1 MKKLLFLFFS
11 LLALGA
17 AFQACS
23 DSKTYAEMLEDERN
37 AINKFIREHNI
48 NIISQEEFEKDTIT
62 DVSKNE
68 YVLLSNG
75 VYMQIVDRGTGDT
88 LKSRDEVLVRF
99 IEYDI
104 MESDTTYASNYN
116 VDSSVD
122 AFFYT
127 FNSSTS
133 YGQFATDTSG
143 GIESRLAWFYYN
155 YYNISASNLSSVPA
169 GWLAPLRYIK
179 DRAHVKLIVPS
190 KMGHY
195 YGQQYVYPYF
205 YDIRKYQI
213 R

>member
-11 LLALGA
+11 LLTLGF

-23 DSKTYAEMLEDERN
+23 DSKTYAEMLEDEKN
-37 AINKFIREHNI
+37 AVNKFIRDHNI
-48 NIISQEEFEKDTIT
+48 SIISQEEFEKDTMT

-88 LKSRDEVLVRF
+88 IKSRDEVLVRF
-99 IEYDI
+99 LEYDI
-104 MESDTTYASNYN
+104 MEEDTTYASNYN
-116 VDSSVD
+116 RDADVD

-127 FNSSTS
+127 FTTNTS
-133 YGQFATDTSG
+133 YGQFSVDQSG
-143 GIESRLAWFYYN
+143 NVESWLAVWYAY
-155 YYNISASNLSSVPA
+155 ASGYSIDYFVSVPA

-179 DRAHVKLIVPS
+179 DKAHVKLIVPS

-195 YGQQYVYPYF
+195 YGQQSVYPYF
-205 YDIRKYQI
+205 YDIKKYQI